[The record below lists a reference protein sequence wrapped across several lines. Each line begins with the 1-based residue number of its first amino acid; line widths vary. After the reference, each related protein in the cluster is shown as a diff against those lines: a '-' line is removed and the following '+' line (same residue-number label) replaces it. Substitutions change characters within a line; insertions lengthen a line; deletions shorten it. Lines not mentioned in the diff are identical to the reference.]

1 MGNEKKDPG
10 GVGLQIESPSPIPS
24 LGAGSPAAF
33 NMITNISLPV
43 PLSLEEKKFLLA
55 VERGDLASVKR
66 VLQRAHRKRNVN
78 VNCVDSLGRGAL
90 TLAIENENLEMVEL
104 LVVMNVDTKDAL
116 LLAINAEFV
125 EAVELLLE
133 HEELIHKDGEPYSWQ
148 RVDINTAMF
157 TPDVTPL
164 MLAAHKNNY
173 EILKI
178 LLDRGATLPMPHDV
192 KCGCEECIRRS
203 SEDSLRHSLARVNEY
218 RALASPSLIALSSQ
232 DPLLTAFQLS
242 WELRNLAFAEQECKS
257 QYLELRHQC
266 QNFAVELLDQS
277 RSSQELAIIL
287 NYDPESPPYMDGDHM
302 KLTRL
307 ELAIN
312 YKQKKFVAHPN
323 IQQLLA
329 AMWYEGVPGFRR
341 KSAAEKIFI
350 IIKTA
355 VLFPVYCML
364 YMIAPNCETSKFMRK
379 PFMKFLI
386 HASSYLFFLFLLI
399 LVSQRA
405 EVQVVLL
412 FGTEA
417 MKRALQEELARQRG
431 NGPTYLECLVVIYV
445 LGFIWEETQ
454 EIYVEGIRS
463 YLRNMWN
470 FIDFSRNFLYCC
482 VALLRIIAY
491 IQQTSQISNDPSTAY
506 IAREHWD
513 DFDPQLIAEG
523 LFAAANIFS
532 ALKLVHLFSINP
544 HLGPLQISLGR
555 MVIDIVKFFFIYSLV
570 LFAFACGLNQL
581 LWYFADLEKSKCYS
595 LKGGLPDWDNQGDA
609 CMKWRRFGNLF
620 ESSQS
625 LFWASFGM
633 VGLETFELTG
643 IKSYTRFWGL
653 LMFGSYS
660 VINVIVLLNL
670 LIAMMSNS
678 YAMIDE
684 HSDTEWKFARTR
696 LWMSYF
702 EESSTLPPPF
712 NIFPT
717 VKHLMR
723 LFGQKKKRD
732 LKRESTIRRKEDK
745 ERAERYTNVMR
756 ALVWRYVSAMHRRME
771 QDAVTEDDINE
782 VKTEI
787 SAMRYELLDIFEK
800 NGMDVS
806 AVDRKEKAVLAKRMK
821 IWERRLMK
829 DFQVAPVEIAEQEEE
844 EEAEDANPLA
854 RFRRVAKKVANN
866 TTSAKWGQVMTG
878 VGVEMNTQI
887 GRCRNRDS
895 FRQQQQLQKAMAEA
909 RRLVERS
916 PLPLSRSDS
925 PHIESYTDETTNTLL
940 NLLSQ
945 LAEDTETSPANTLR
959 TNDPRS
965 ATPLNL
971 LTAQLQAALSKT
983 PSPRLSKSPRPGAGA
998 AGGDAGGLGLRSPL
1012 GATPGSISRSRSPVA
1027 AGPVHLD
1034 GSAAVGGHTPK
1045 LASIAGSKSP
1055 SPDGTPAPE
1064 KRHSNLGVRSPPT
1077 IMSPPPQADT
1087 PIQSPPPPMIHIT
1100 RTESQLVKKQ
1110 RSDSKASH
1118 EEIEGESTPPP
1129 LPTSPPPAPS
1139 SSSGTVV
1146 HSDDPDPLVSG
1157 VNSPPK
1163 VIKRKAPAPVAS
1175 ITTASPEDISVARP
1189 VAVKPQPG
1197 QGMLPPPPTKEE
1209 SQPLP
1214 TIPSLSTT
1222 PATPLP
1228 VPKAK
1233 AAAPRPPS
1241 PTPPPP
1247 PPTVGS
1253 PPPTVASPPL
1263 IPIIIQTELMAD
1275 TGGSAAAGSAAGGSA
1290 GSKESLIVGGAGE
1303 ASADAA
1309 RAASSPTCLRPYRKV
1324 EDVATIKRQPKS
1336 GWL

>member
-1 MGNEKKDPG
+1 MSNEKKDPG
-10 GVGLQIESPSPIPS
+10 GVGLQIEAPSPVPS
-24 LGAGSPAAF
+24 NSIL
-33 NMITNISLPV
+33 NMNVNVNLPV
-43 PLSLEEKKFLLA
+43 PLTMEEKKYLLA
-55 VERGDLASVKR
+55 VERGDAATVKR
-66 VLQRAHRKRNVN
+66 ILQRAHRRHHINI
-78 VNCVDSLGRGAL
+78 NCVDPLGRGAL
-90 TLAIENENLEMVEL
+90 TLAIDGENLEMVEL
-104 LVVMNVDTKDAL
+104 LIIMQVDTKDGL
-116 LLAINAEFV
+116 LQAINAEFV

-133 HEELIHKDGEPYSWQ
+133 HEELIHKEGELYSWQ
-148 RVDINTAMF
+148 KVDINTAMF
-157 TPDVTPL
+157 TPDITPL

-192 KCGCEECIRRS
+192 KCGCDECIRRS

-242 WELRNLAFAEQECKS
+242 WELRNLAFAEQECKA
-257 QYLELRHQC
+257 QYLELRRQC
-266 QNFAVELLDQS
+266 QSFAVDLLDQS

-307 ELAIN
+307 ELAID

-341 KSAAEKIFI
+341 KSAMEKIAI
-350 IIKTA
+350 ITKVA
-355 VLFPVYCML
+355 VLFPFYCMM
-364 YMIAPNCETSKFMRK
+364 YMIAPSCETAKFMRK

-405 EVQVVLL
+405 EVQIVLL
-412 FGTEA
+412 FGTDS

-445 LGFIWEETQ
+445 IGFIWEETQ
-454 EIYVEGIRS
+454 EIFIEGIRS
-463 YLRNMWN
+463 YLKNMWN

-482 VALLRIIAY
+482 VAMLRVVAY
-491 IQQTSQISNDPSTAY
+491 IQQTSQINNDPSTAY

-633 VGLETFELTG
+633 VGLESFELAG

-712 NIFPT
+712 NIFPNM
-717 VKHLMR
+717 KHLMR
-723 LFGQKKKRD
+723 LCGKKKRRD
-732 LKRESTIRRKEDK
+732 IKRESTIRRKEDK
-745 ERAERYTNVMR
+745 ERTERYTNVMR
-756 ALVWRYVSAMHRRME
+756 SLVWRYVSAMHRKME
-771 QDAVTEDDINE
+771 ENAVTEDDINE
-782 VKTEI
+782 VKGEI
-787 SAMRYELLDIFEK
+787 SAMRYELLEIFEK

-806 AVDRKEKAVLAKRMK
+806 AADRKEKAVLAKRMK

-829 DFQVAPVEIAEQEEE
+829 DFHVAPVDMQDNALDEEDE
-844 EEAEDANPLA
+844 EEDANPLA
-854 RFRRVAKKVANN
+854 RFRRVARKVATQ
-866 TTSAKWGQVMTG
+866 TTSAKWGQVMSG
-878 VGVEMNTQI
+878 VGIETNSQI
-887 GRCRNRDS
+887 GRCKNRDS
-895 FRQQQQLQKAMAEA
+895 FRQQQQLQKAMNEA

-916 PLPLSRSDS
+916 PLPRSRSAS
-925 PHIESYTDETTNTLL
+925 PMMDGYEDETTNTLL
-940 NLLSQ
+940 QLINQ
-945 LAEDTETSPANTLR
+945 LAEETGGDVSPGNTLH
-959 TNDPRS
+959 TLGKHSRS
-965 ATPLNL
+965 TTPLNM
-971 LTAQLQAALSKT
+971 LTAQLQTML
-983 PSPRLSKSPRPGAGA
+983 
-998 AGGDAGGLGLRSPL
+998 
-1012 GATPGSISRSRSPVA
+1012 
-1027 AGPVHLD
+1027 
-1034 GSAAVGGHTPK
+1034 
-1045 LASIAGSKSP
+1045 SKSP
-1055 SPDGTPAPE
+1055 SPMTMKSLKTGDAKSPGNLNRSPAPRKE
-1064 KRHSNLGVRSPPT
+1064 GKSLPSINGSMPTSPEPSAPVETKPTLGVRSPPT
-1077 IMSPPPQADT
+1077 IKSPPPAKSPIQ
-1087 PIQSPPPPMIHIT
+1087 PIQSPPPTIRIT
-1100 RTESQLVKKQ
+1100 EPHLVKK
-1110 RSDSKASH
+1110 SDSKDSLVDAVPTVEVKPPTPQPSKPPTPVLPK
-1118 EEIEGESTPPP
+1118 SDAPPP
-1129 LPTSPPPAPS
+1129 PEPVKSPEAKPS
-1139 SSSGTVV
+1139 ETVV
-1146 HSDDPDPLVSG
+1146 HADDPAPLVAG

-1163 VIKRKAPAPVAS
+1163 VIKRKAPTPSASDAPPPAG
-1175 ITTASPEDISVARP
+1175 DISVSRP
-1189 VAVKPQPG
+1189 VAAKPQPG
-1197 QGMLPPPPTKEE
+1197 QGMLPPPPSKEE
-1209 SQPLP
+1209 QPNIS
-1214 TIPSLSTT
+1214 IPVLSTT

-1228 VPKAK
+1228 ATKNLGATPKK
-1233 AAAPRPPS
+1233 S
-1241 PTPPPP
+1241 PPPIAPKPQSP
-1247 PPTVGS
+1247 PPAPAVPPKVAS
-1253 PPPTVASPPL
+1253 PPPTVKVELMSEQQPSDVTSSTEQLIGSSSSSSPP
-1263 IPIIIQTELMAD
+1263 P
-1275 TGGSAAAGSAAGGSA
+1275 
-1290 GSKESLIVGGAGE
+1290 V
-1303 ASADAA
+1303 DAA
-1309 RAASSPTCLRPYRKV
+1309 RAVSSPTCLRPINKIA
-1324 EDVATIKRQPKS
+1324 DVKTIKRQPKS

>member
-10 GVGLQIESPSPIPS
+10 GVGVQIESPSPVPS
-24 LGAGSPAAF
+24 GCGGSAAF
-33 NMITNISLPV
+33 NMITNINLPV

-66 VLQRAHRKRNVN
+66 ILQRAHRRRNVN

-104 LVVMNVDTKDAL
+104 LVIMNVETKDAL

-133 HEELIHKDGEPYSWQ
+133 HEELIHKDGELYSWQ

-257 QYLELRHQC
+257 QYLDLRHQC

-287 NYDPESPPYMDGDHM
+287 NYDPNSPPYMDGDHM

-307 ELAIN
+307 ELAID

-341 KSAAEKIFI
+341 KSAAEKIYI
-350 IIKTA
+350 IVRTA
-355 VLFPVYCML
+355 VLFPIYCML
-364 YMIAPNCETSKFMRK
+364 YMIAPSCETSKFMRK

-412 FGTEA
+412 FGTES

-431 NGPTYLECLVVIYV
+431 NGPTYLECLVLIYV
-445 LGFIWEETQ
+445 MGFIWEETQ
-454 EIYVEGIRS
+454 EIFKEGIRS

-482 VALLRIIAY
+482 VALLRLIAY
-491 IQQTSQISNDPSTAY
+491 IQQTSQISADPSTAY

-532 ALKLVHLFSINP
+532 ALKLIHLFSINP

-633 VGLETFELTG
+633 VGLENFELQG

-712 NIFPT
+712 NIFPNM
-717 VKHLMR
+717 KHVMR
-723 LFGQKKKRD
+723 LFGKKKKRD

-829 DFQVAPVEIAEQEEE
+829 DFQVAPVEITEQEEE
-844 EEAEDANPLA
+844 EEEEDANPLA

-878 VGVEMNTQI
+878 VGVGINSQI

-909 RRLVERS
+909 RKLVERS
-916 PLPLSRSDS
+916 PLPHSRSTS
-925 PHIESYTDETTNTLL
+925 PGIEAYTDETTNTLL
-940 NLLSQ
+940 HLLSQ
-945 LAEDTETSPANTLR
+945 LAEEGEASPGNTLNLHDQKSGA
-959 TNDPRS
+959 T
-965 ATPLNL
+965 TPLNM
-971 LTAQLQAALSKT
+971 LTAQLQATLSKT
-983 PSPRLSKSPRPGAGA
+983 PSPRMGKSPK
-998 AGGDAGGLGLRSPL
+998 PL
-1012 GATPGSISRSRSPVA
+1012 GDQGLAGTLSATGARSRSPGGLSRLEGPSVA
-1027 AGPVHLD
+1027 GKSP
-1034 GSAAVGGHTPK
+1034 

-1064 KRHSNLGVRSPPT
+1064 KKTNLQVKSPPPPPT
-1077 IMSPPPQADT
+1077 MSPPPCKS
-1087 PIQSPPPPMIHIT
+1087 PPPSVQSPPPTIHIT

-1110 RSDSKASH
+1110 SGSKDSNEF
-1118 EEIEGESTPPP
+1118 EEESGA
-1129 LPTSPPPAPS
+1129 PAELQS
-1139 SSSGTVV
+1139 VV

-1163 VIKRKAPAPVAS
+1163 VVKRKAPAPVPS
-1175 ITTASPEDISVARP
+1175 STGDDIAVARP
-1189 VAVKPQPG
+1189 VVVKPQPG
-1197 QGMLPPPPTKEE
+1197 QGMLPPPPSKEDGALT
-1209 SQPLP
+1209 SGTIIP
-1214 TIPSLSTT
+1214 TLSTT

-1228 VPKAK
+1228 SHKTIP
-1233 AAAPRPPS
+1233 APRPSSPS
-1241 PTPPPP
+1241 VAPPPK
-1247 PPTVGS
+1247 VAS
-1253 PPPTVASPPL
+1253 PPPTAASPPL
-1263 IPIIIQTELMAD
+1263 VPLIKTELMAD
-1275 TGGSAAAGSAAGGSA
+1275 VEPEESSAIKSSSA
-1290 GSKESLIVGGAGE
+1290 GSKESLIIGGGD
-1303 ASADAA
+1303 ASTDAA
-1309 RAASSPTCLRPYRKV
+1309 KAASSPVCLRPYRKV
-1324 EDVATIKRQPKS
+1324 DDVTTIKRQPKS

>member
-1 MGNEKKDPG
+1 MSNEKKDPG
-10 GVGLQIESPSPIPS
+10 GVGLQIEAPSPVPS
-24 LGAGSPAAF
+24 NSIL
-33 NMITNISLPV
+33 NMPIGNINLPV
-43 PLSLEEKKFLLA
+43 PLSLEEKKYLLA
-55 VERGDLASVKR
+55 VERGDLATVKR
-66 VLQRAHRKRNVN
+66 ILQRAHRKRHIN

-90 TLAIENENLEMVEL
+90 TLAIDGENLEMVEM
-104 LVVMNVDTKDAL
+104 LVIMQVETKDAL

-148 RVDINTAMF
+148 KVDINTAMF

-192 KCGCEECIRRS
+192 KCGCDECIRRS

-257 QYLELRHQC
+257 EYLELRRQC
-266 QNFAVELLDQS
+266 QTFAVDLLDQS

-307 ELAIN
+307 ELAID

-341 KSAAEKIFI
+341 KSALDKIAI
-350 IIKTA
+350 ITKVA
-355 VLFPVYCML
+355 VLFPLYCML
-364 YMIAPNCETSKFMRK
+364 YMIAPTCETSKFVRK

-412 FGTEA
+412 FGTES

-445 LGFIWEETQ
+445 IGFIWEETQ
-454 EIYVEGIRS
+454 EIFAEGIQS
-463 YLRNMWN
+463 YLKNMWN

-482 VALLRIIAY
+482 VVLLRVIAY
-491 IQQTSQISNDPSTAY
+491 VQQTSEVNKDPSTAY
-506 IAREHWD
+506 IARENWD

-633 VGLETFELTG
+633 VGLESFELQG

-678 YAMIDE
+678 YAMIE
-684 HSDTEWKFARTR
+684 QHSDTEWKFARTR

-717 VKHLMR
+717 MKHLLR
-723 LFGQKKKRD
+723 IFGKKKKRD
-732 LKRESTIRRKEDK
+732 IKRESTIRRKEDK

-771 QDAVTEDDINE
+771 ESAVTEDDINE
-782 VKTEI
+782 VKGEI
-787 SAMRYELLDIFEK
+787 SAMRYELLEIFEK

-806 AVDRKEKAVLAKRMK
+806 AADRKEKTVLAKRMK
-821 IWERRLMK
+821 VWERRLMK
-829 DFQVAPVEIAEQEEE
+829 DFQVAPIDMQNDMAEED
-844 EEAEDANPLA
+844 EEAEEDANPLA
-854 RFRRVAKKVANN
+854 KFRRVAKKVA
-866 TTSAKWGQVMTG
+866 TQTVSAKWGEVMSG
-878 VGVEMNTQI
+878 VGIETNSQI

-895 FRQQQQLQKAMAEA
+895 FKQQQQLQKAMYEA
-909 RRLVERS
+909 KRLVERS
-916 PLPLSRSDS
+916 PLPRSRSAS
-925 PHIESYTDETTNTLL
+925 PSINGYADETTNTLAML
-940 NLLSQ
+940 INSL
-945 LAEDTETSPANTLR
+945 TEETGGGGVSPYATLR
-959 TNDPRS
+959 PDDHGQRS
-965 ATPLNL
+965 VTPLDL
-971 LTAQLQAALSKT
+971 LTAQLQVALSKN
-983 PSPRLSKSPRPGAGA
+983 PSPMMMRGSPKPGDKSSASKTGT
-998 AGGDAGGLGLRSPL
+998 RSP
-1012 GATPGSISRSRSPVA
+1012 APPA
-1027 AGPVHLD
+1027 M
-1034 GSAAVGGHTPK
+1034 
-1045 LASIAGSKSP
+1045 ASIVGSSP
-1055 SPDGTPAPE
+1055 TSPEPVTE
-1064 KRHSNLGVRSPPT
+1064 KKVTSLEVRSPPKV
-1077 IMSPPPQADT
+1077 MSPPPGKIPPTAPMSPPPTIHVTSDQPHPFKKASSKDSFESIPSVEIKGPT
-1087 PIQSPPPPMIHIT
+1087 PAPSKPASPAKAKSPPPP
-1100 RTESQLVKKQ
+1100 
-1110 RSDSKASH
+1110 
-1118 EEIEGESTPPP
+1118 PPSADQSEA
-1129 LPTSPPPAPS
+1129 TI
-1139 SSSGTVV
+1139 V
-1146 HSDDPDPLVSG
+1146 HADDPSPLVSG

-1163 VIKRKAPAPVAS
+1163 VIKRKTAAPATPEPSGDISLSRPVAS
-1175 ITTASPEDISVARP
+1175 
-1189 VAVKPQPG
+1189 KPQPG
-1197 QGMLPPPPTKEE
+1197 QGMIPPPPSKEE
-1209 SQPLP
+1209 PALV
-1214 TIPSLSTT
+1214 IPVLSTT

-1228 VPKAK
+1228 VPKNLGAIPKTPQSPPPPAPKVEIPQPKAK
-1233 AAAPRPPS
+1233 SPS
-1241 PTPPPP
+1241 PPPP
-1247 PPTVGS
+1247 PAFKVDLMSDQQPQVDVTSSLEQLVPAGTESGS
-1253 PPPTVASPPL
+1253 VEGAPP
-1263 IPIIIQTELMAD
+1263 
-1275 TGGSAAAGSAAGGSA
+1275 
-1290 GSKESLIVGGAGE
+1290 
-1303 ASADAA
+1303 
-1309 RAASSPTCLRPYRKV
+1309 SPTCLRPINKIA
-1324 EDVATIKRQPKS
+1324 DVKTIKRQPKT